1 MTFRGHTAAAVVA
14 AACMAAAC
22 GAKAEA
28 GDGAEKAQDLPA
40 PEVLARCRAMLPAAP
55 VKLSGSIIVRN
66 RKGIPSAEYD
76 YSLEMNRTA
85 TPATISVE
93 VRGHGETNV
102 LDRVSLERPGPVPEG
117 RVLKTDVKWTDLAL
131 DFLWWPDAEY
141 EADREG
147 ESVHGQKCT
156 VIIAKNGADR
166 MRLWADRKTGCLMQ
180 AEELDAEGRTLRR
193 IWGTRIKKFDGR
205 WMANVLEVEAPG
217 SGRRTKIT
225 VEDLTETT
233 N

>member
-1 MTFRGHTAAAVVA
+1 MTFPGQTATALAAVCFAFA
-14 AACMAAAC
+14 ALADGDAANTPNLSAT
-22 GAKAEA
+22 
-28 GDGAEKAQDLPA
+28 
-40 PEVLARCRAMLPAAP
+40 EVLARCREMLPSAP
-55 VKLSGSIIVRN
+55 VRLSGSIIVRN

-85 TPATISVE
+85 SPATVAVE
-93 VRGHGETNV
+93 VREHDKTNV
-102 LDRVSLERPGPVPEG
+102 LDSVSLKRPGPVPEG

-156 VIIAKNGADR
+156 VIIAKNGSER
-166 MRLWADRKTGCLMQ
+166 MRLWADSKTGCLMQ
-180 AEELDAEGRTLRR
+180 AEELDSDGKTLRR